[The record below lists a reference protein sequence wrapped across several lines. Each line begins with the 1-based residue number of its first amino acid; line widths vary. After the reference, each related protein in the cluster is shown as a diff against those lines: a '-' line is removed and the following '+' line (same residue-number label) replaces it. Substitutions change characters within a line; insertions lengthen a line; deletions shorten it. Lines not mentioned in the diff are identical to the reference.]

1 MEIQG
6 CLGIHTNPQVV
17 VHGLVLSLHAKS
29 QSGMKLGRNYTEYC
43 LPKVLL
49 CIVFGRCH

>member
-1 MEIQG
+1 VEVQG

-29 QSGMKLGRNYTEYC
+29 QSGMKLGRNSTEYC
-43 LPKVLL
+43 LHAV
-49 CIVFGRCH
+49 CQIGD